1 MPIGAGAQG
10 TVMNRGDNPKP
21 DPLNHKA
28 TINEKLDDAL
38 DNSFPASDPVSLGR
52 SDHVGQPAS
61 VRRKAGKPQK
71 GSAELKEKRWRGE

>member
-1 MPIGAGAQG
+1 
-10 TVMNRGDNPKP
+10 MNRGNKTKP

-38 DNSFPASDPVSLGR
+38 DNSFPASDPVSLGH

-61 VRRKAGKPQK
+61 VRRKSGKLPK
-71 GSAELKEKRWRGE
+71 GSARLKEKR